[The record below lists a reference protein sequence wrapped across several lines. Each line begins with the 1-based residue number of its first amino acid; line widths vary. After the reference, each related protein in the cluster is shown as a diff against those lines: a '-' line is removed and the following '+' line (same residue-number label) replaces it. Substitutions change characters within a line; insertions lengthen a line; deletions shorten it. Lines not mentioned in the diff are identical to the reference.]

1 MESILT
7 NYTENCIICG
17 TPTETTHHLI
27 FGRGLR
33 NLADEDKLVLPMC
46 PFCHDE
52 LHKQSSVAAEL
63 SRICGQLAFEK
74 KMCEKGVTADNAR
87 EYFRKRYGK
96 SYL

>member
-7 NYTENCIICG
+7 KYTENCAICG
-17 TPTETTHHLI
+17 TPTEEVHHLC

-33 NLADEDKLVLPMC
+33 ELSNEDGLTLPMC
-46 PFCHDE
+46 RMCHDE
-52 LHKQSSVAAEL
+52 LHRKSTVASEL

-74 KMCEKGVTADNAR
+74 SLCEKGVSAEDAR
-87 EYFRKRYGK
+87 EQFRKRYGK